1 MFLREINK
9 IIDEETITK
18 HKAIITSNVPLLFHL
33 GQVSFEV
40 VMKDQSSNFK
50 APLDYFNLLK

>member
-1 MFLREINK
+1 MFFREIDK
-9 IIDEETITK
+9 TIDEETLAK

-33 GQVSFEV
+33 GQVSFETA
-40 VMKDQSSNFK
+40 MKDQTSTFK